1 MNALK
6 SIDLE
11 CSSQFKKHLFV
22 VVVLVARIYLHVNL
36 QIRISVL
43 KCPLMF
49 FRTTAMLPPV

>member
-11 CSSQFKKHLFV
+11 CSSQFKKHLV
-22 VVVLVARIYLHVNL
+22 VVVVARIYLHVNL

>member
-36 QIRISVL
+36 QIRISAL
-43 KCPLMF
+43 K
-49 FRTTAMLPPV
+49 

>member
-11 CSSQFKKHLFV
+11 CSSQFKKHLV
-22 VVVLVARIYLHVNL
+22 VVVARIYLHVNL

-43 KCPLMF
+43 KCLLMF